1 MKRKINSKKIIKC
14 LIISILF
21 VNVFCIFINQQKTLN
36 SYETSR
42 KYSEQKLQE
51 VKKHQENL
59 LAMKENINS
68 DEYIEKIA
76 RENLDMYLPN
86 EKIYMD
92 ISK

>member
-1 MKRKINSKKIIKC
+1 MKRKINSKKIIKY
-14 LIISILF
+14 LTLSALF
-21 VNVFCIFINQQKTLN
+21 VYVFCIFINQQKTLN

-42 KYSEQKLQE
+42 KYNEQKLQE
-51 VKKHQENL
+51 VKEHQESL

>member
-1 MKRKINSKKIIKC
+1 MKRKINNKKIIKC
-14 LIISILF
+14 LIISSLLF
-21 VNVFCIFINQQKTLN
+21 YICGIFINQQKTLN

-42 KYSEQKLQE
+42 KYNEQKLQE
-51 VKKHQENL
+51 VKEHQESL